1 MKNIILLSKVLETM
15 RQLDEEGNPMPFS
28 MEVRTWNNQ
37 NKMGGKLK
45 IYDHAFLCMAKE
57 KTKVRD
63 WVKVLSVKTKEVK
76 RKRPNHYKNYT
87 RNIELSTGEV
97 KKINILLITKFNGL
111 EVVY

>member
-1 MKNIILLSKVLETM
+1 M
-15 RQLDEEGNPMPFS
+15 RQLDKEGNPIPFS

-45 IYDHAFLCMAKE
+45 VYENAVLCMPKE
-57 KTKVRD
+57 KEKVRD
-63 WVKVLSVKTKEVK
+63 WAKVLSVKTQEVK
-76 RKRPNHYKNYT
+76 RKNPNHFKNYT